1 MITLLPNFSDNTI
14 GFAASGRVSGT
25 DYEEVVI
32 PAVEAA
38 LKKHKKL
45 KLIYELGSDF
55 TSFAASAMWDDM
67 KLGVAHFNAWE
78 RVAVVTD
85 VSWVANA
92 TNLFK
97 FVMPCPVKVFALMD
111 RAAAEQWIAA

>member
-1 MITLLPNFSDNTI
+1 MMTLVPNLPDNTI
-14 GFAASGRVSGT
+14 GLAGSGQVTAS
-25 DYEEVVI
+25 DYEEVLI

-38 LKKHKKL
+38 LRKHKKL
-45 KLIYELGSDF
+45 RLIYELGSDF
-55 TSFAASAMWDDM
+55 TGFTPGAMWDDLKVGM
-67 KLGVAHFNAWE
+67 AHLSAWE

-97 FVMPCPVKVFALMD
+97 FVMPCIVKVFPLKD
-111 RAAAEQWIAA
+111 RAAAEKWIAA

>member
-1 MITLLPNFSDNTI
+1 MITLLPNLPDNTI
-14 GFAASGRVSGT
+14 GITASGRVSGG
-25 DYEEVVI
+25 DYEDVLV

-45 KLIYELGSDF
+45 RLIYELDSDF
-55 TSFAASAMWDDM
+55 TGFAPGALWDDM
-67 KLGVAHFNAWE
+67 KLGMTHLSAWE

-92 TNLFK
+92 ANMFR
-97 FVMPCPVKVFALMD
+97 FVMPCAVKVFALKD
-111 RAAAEQWIAA
+111 RAVAQAWIAA